1 MVVAECLTGLLY
13 PFLWQHVY
21 VPILPSTLH
30 HFLDAPVPFIMG
42 LHAQATEC
50 QEDVQAEANLCFVD
64 IDRNRLTVPE
74 DLPSFPNTPELSQEI
89 ISVLREYGVPLRNS
103 TANNKLEEHAFFKS

>member
-1 MVVAECLTGLLY
+1 MLVAECVTAVLF
-13 PFLWQHVY
+13 PFVWQHVY

-50 QEDVQAEANLCFVD
+50 KENIPCEANLCFVD
-64 IDRNRLTVPE
+64 IDNNVVQVPE
-74 DLPSFPNTPELSQEI
+74 DLPTFPQRSEFIDELSQVLQKYNI
-89 ISVLREYGVPLRNS
+89 PVGNIANKSVP
-103 TANNKLEEHAFFKS
+103 K